1 MIKAKII
8 NPKTRKTKVIC
19 CRCDLS
25 YSARNYKILYENEKL
40 AFFKMGL
47 PEKPV
52 KIYCHG
58 CIYKEI
64 SSYMKFLKK
73 IRLEMELIDH
83 SVSLIFEK

>member
-8 NPKTRKTKVIC
+8 NPETRKTKVAC
-19 CRCDLS
+19 SRCDLS

-47 PEKPV
+47 PEKQV
-52 KIYCHG
+52 KIYCHS
-58 CIYKEI
+58 CIYKEV